1 MKHPCIEFILACPC
15 CTSLAEYVKELAKK
29 YPKVETV
36 VYTAGKDVEYVK
48 KYGPQTSSVLIINES
63 EAVTEHS
70 KEAVFAAFEKA
81 NASA

>member
-15 CTSLAEYVKELAKK
+15 CTSLAEYVRELAPS
-29 YPKVETV
+29 YPNVETK
-36 VYTAGKDVEYVK
+36 VYTAGQDFDYVA
-48 KYGPQTSSVLIINES
+48 KYGAQTNSVLIINEE

-70 KEAVFAAFEKA
+70 KEAVLAAFEKA